1 MIFCL
6 STVYKKHDDDKIGGQ
21 TREKLQELSQII
33 LLLIFARVAI
43 KVNVLIV
50 KHKYQ
55 IRGN

>member
-33 LLLIFARVAI
+33 LLMIFTRVAI

-50 KHKYQ
+50 KHKY
-55 IRGN
+55 